1 MSKQSGYS
9 LGYIAAAGLAAVLMG
24 AVGPKMMVMQLR
36 ALVEKPKDTLGALP
50 CALGTCGGALAA
62 CVADTNCRNTVGKH
76 FSNSK
81 AEQVAPN
88 KNAHNVQNHFMLTGF
103 TLIFL
108 FIQTAKFK
116 STA

>member
-24 AVGPKMMVMQLR
+24 AVGPKMMVMQFR

-76 FSNSK
+76 FCYSK
-81 AEQVAPN
+81 GEQVASN
-88 KNAHNVQNHFMLTGF
+88 KNAYNFQHHLMHTGH
-103 TLIFL
+103 TLLFP
-108 FIQTAKFK
+108 FIQTAKFYE
-116 STA
+116 

>member
-76 FSNSK
+76 FCNSK
-81 AEQVAPN
+81 AW
-88 KNAHNVQNHFMLTGF
+88 
-103 TLIFL
+103 
-108 FIQTAKFK
+108 
-116 STA
+116 

>member
-62 CVADTNCRNTVGKH
+62 CVADTNCRDTVGK
-76 FSNSK
+76 
-81 AEQVAPN
+81 Q
-88 KNAHNVQNHFMLTGF
+88 
-103 TLIFL
+103 FL
-108 FIQTAKFK
+108 LFK
-116 STA
+116 SIKTLNTHLSKSDLKHLFLHTYR